1 MEKKSTKIAYFV
13 ALGVFIVLLVILG
26 LQFKGKENPV
36 FVGDGAF
43 YTTGDGVFL
52 DGIQRT
58 VDDSEGSKY
67 ALDGSYYVS
76 PEAGTYFEL
85 SEDGNTIVGADG
97 TEYVKSETP
106 SKDVNG
112 VEYTT
117 YEEQVYSETPFAG
130 TFWSLLPPIVAIVLA
145 LISKEVY
152 SSLFLGCL
160 VGALLYTQFAPWDTI
175 VTLVGADY
183 GIISVLADSGNMGI
197 IVFLVTLGIM
207 VDLMNKG
214 GGSEAFGRWAKKT
227 VHTRCGAQLLT
238 MLLGVLIFVDD
249 YFNCL
254 TVGSVMRPVTD
265 RQKVSRAKLA
275 YLIDSTAA
283 PICIIA
289 PVSSWAAAVTSSVPE
304 GSGINGFTMFL
315 RTIPYNYYAI
325 LTMVMSLFLIFSG
338 LDYGPMKKHED
349 NAILGDLF
357 TTDDRPYGDDADDG
371 SDTRGHV
378 VDLIAPVLVLIAA
391 CIFGMV
397 YTGGF
402 FEGVD
407 FVTAF
412 ADCNASAGLVL
423 GSSIALLFTFVFYRV
438 RQVMTFQDFAACIP
452 EGFKAMVSPMLIL
465 SLAWTLSGMTGL
477 LGAKYYVANLL
488 GNSAAALQYLLPF
501 IIFLV
506 AVFLAF
512 ATGTSWGTFSILI
525 PIVCHAFPNGEM
537 LVVSIAACLSGA
549 VCGDHCSPI
558 SDTTIM
564 ASAGAHCSHVNH
576 VSTQLPYAITAAACS
591 AVCYIITGLAQAVLG
606 SRASLVTSLV
616 LLVVA
621 IVLELA
627 VLSVIRARTRAKTSG
642 DAV

>member
-1 MEKKSTKIAYFV
+1 MKNKNLSWAGALFV
-13 ALGVFIVLLVILG
+13 FALLLWCTAVTP
-26 LQFKGKENPV
+26 GKVADP
-36 FVGDGAF
+36 AT
-43 YTTGDGVFL
+43 YTC
-52 DGIQRT
+52 
-58 VDDSEGSKY
+58 
-67 ALDGSYYVS
+67 A
-76 PEAGTYFEL
+76 
-85 SEDGNTIVGADG
+85 
-97 TEYVKSETP
+97 
-106 SKDVNG
+106 
-112 VEYTT
+112 
-117 YEEQVYSETPFAG
+117 VYS
-130 TFWSLLPPIVAIVLA
+130 TFFSLLPPVIAIVLA
-145 LISKEVY
+145 LNTKEVY
-152 SSLFLGCL
+152 TSLL
-160 VGALLYTQFAPWDTI
+160 VGIASGALLYANGNLELALN
-175 VTLVGADY
+175 TLFFNEDG
-183 GIISVLADSGNMGI
+183 GMITKLSDSGNVGI
-197 IVFLVTLGIM
+197 LAFLVMLGIL
-207 VDLMNKG
+207 VALMNKA
-214 GGSEAFGRWAKKT
+214 GGSAAFGRWAST
-227 VHTRCGAQLLT
+227 HIHSRAGAQFATL
-238 MLLGVLIFVDD
+238 LLGVMIFVDD

-315 RTIPYNYYAI
+315 RTIPYNYYAV
-325 LTMVMSLFLIFSG
+325 LTVVMSLFLIFTG
-338 LDYGPMKKHED
+338 AEFGPMKLNED
-349 NAILGDLF
+349 NAKNGDLF
-357 TTDDRPYGDDADDG
+357 TTADRPYGDDVDDG
-371 SDTRGHV
+371 SDTNGHV
-378 VDLIAPVLVLIAA
+378 IDLLAPVLVLIAA
-391 CIFGMV
+391 CIFGMI

-407 FVTAF
+407 FITAF

-438 RQVMTFQDFAACIP
+438 RSVMTFQDFAACIP

-488 GNSAAALQYLLPF
+488 GNSAAALQYLLPV

-525 PIVCHAFPNGEM
+525 PIVCHAFPDGEM

-627 VLSVIRARTRAKTSG
+627 VLGVIRARTRAKASG

>member
-1 MEKKSTKIAYFV
+1 MKNK
-13 ALGVFIVLLVILG
+13 
-26 LQFKGKENPV
+26 N
-36 FVGDGAF
+36 
-43 YTTGDGVFL
+43 
-52 DGIQRT
+52 
-58 VDDSEGSKY
+58 
-67 ALDGSYYVS
+67 
-76 PEAGTYFEL
+76 L
-85 SEDGNTIVGADG
+85 SWVGALFVFALLLWC
-97 TEYVKSETP
+97 TAVTP
-106 SKDVNG
+106 GKVADPAT
-112 VEYTT
+112 YTCA
-117 YEEQVYSETPFAG
+117 VYS
-130 TFWSLLPPIVAIVLA
+130 TFFSLLPPVIAIVLA
-145 LISKEVY
+145 LNTKEVY
-152 SSLFLGCL
+152 TSLL
-160 VGALLYTQFAPWDTI
+160 VGIASGALLYANGNLELALN
-175 VTLVGADY
+175 TLFFNEDG
-183 GIISVLADSGNMGI
+183 GMITKLSDSGNVGI
-197 IVFLVTLGIM
+197 LAFLVMLGIL
-207 VDLMNKG
+207 VALMNKA
-214 GGSEAFGRWAKKT
+214 GGSAAFGRWAST
-227 VHTRCGAQLLT
+227 HIHSRAGAQFATL
-238 MLLGVLIFVDD
+238 LLGVMIFVDD

-315 RTIPYNYYAI
+315 RTIPYNYYAV
-325 LTMVMSLFLIFSG
+325 LTVVMSLFLIFTG
-338 LDYGPMKKHED
+338 AEFGPMKLNED
-349 NAILGDLF
+349 NAKNGDLF
-357 TTDDRPYGDDADDG
+357 TTTDRPYGDDVDDG
-371 SDTRGHV
+371 SDTNGHV
-378 VDLIAPVLVLIAA
+378 IDLLAPVLVLIAA
-391 CIFGMV
+391 CIFGMI

-407 FVTAF
+407 FITAF

-438 RQVMTFQDFAACIP
+438 RSVMTFQDFAACIP

-488 GNSAAALQYLLPF
+488 GNSAVALQYLLPF

-525 PIVCHAFPNGEM
+525 PIVCHAFPDGEM

-621 IVLELA
+621 IVLQLV

-642 DAV
+642 ETM

>member
-1 MEKKSTKIAYFV
+1 MKNK
-13 ALGVFIVLLVILG
+13 
-26 LQFKGKENPV
+26 N
-36 FVGDGAF
+36 
-43 YTTGDGVFL
+43 
-52 DGIQRT
+52 
-58 VDDSEGSKY
+58 
-67 ALDGSYYVS
+67 
-76 PEAGTYFEL
+76 L
-85 SEDGNTIVGADG
+85 SWVGALFVFALLLWC
-97 TEYVKSETP
+97 TAVTP
-106 SKDVNG
+106 GKVADPAT
-112 VEYTT
+112 YTCA
-117 YEEQVYSETPFAG
+117 VYS
-130 TFWSLLPPIVAIVLA
+130 TFFSLLPPVIAIVLA
-145 LISKEVY
+145 LNTKEVY
-152 SSLFLGCL
+152 TSLL
-160 VGALLYTQFAPWDTI
+160 VGIASGALLYANGNLELALN
-175 VTLVGADY
+175 TLFFNEDG
-183 GIISVLADSGNMGI
+183 GMITKLSDSGNVGI
-197 IVFLVTLGIM
+197 LAFLVMLGIL
-207 VDLMNKG
+207 VALMNKA
-214 GGSEAFGRWAKKT
+214 GGSAAFGRWAST
-227 VHTRCGAQLLT
+227 HIHSRAGAQFATL
-238 MLLGVLIFVDD
+238 LLGVMIFVDD

-289 PVSSWAAAVTSSVPE
+289 PVSSWAAAVTSSVPA

-315 RTIPYNYYAI
+315 RTIPYNYYAVM
-325 LTMVMSLFLIFSG
+325 TVVMSLFLIFTG
-338 LDYGPMKKHED
+338 AEFGPMKLNED
-349 NAILGDLF
+349 NAKNGDLF
-357 TTDDRPYGDDADDG
+357 TTADRPYGDDVDDG
-371 SDTRGHV
+371 NDTNGHV
-378 VDLIAPVLVLIAA
+378 IDLIAPVLVLIAA

-407 FVTAF
+407 FITAF

-423 GSSIALLFTFVFYRV
+423 GSSIALLFTFVFYLV
-438 RQVMTFQDFAACIP
+438 RSVMTFQDFAACIP

-525 PIVCHAFPNGEM
+525 PIVCQAFPDGEM

-642 DAV
+642 DAA

>member
-1 MEKKSTKIAYFV
+1 MKNKNLSWAGALFV
-13 ALGVFIVLLVILG
+13 FALLLWCTAVTP
-26 LQFKGKENPV
+26 GKVADP
-36 FVGDGAF
+36 AT
-43 YTTGDGVFL
+43 YTC
-52 DGIQRT
+52 
-58 VDDSEGSKY
+58 
-67 ALDGSYYVS
+67 A
-76 PEAGTYFEL
+76 
-85 SEDGNTIVGADG
+85 
-97 TEYVKSETP
+97 
-106 SKDVNG
+106 
-112 VEYTT
+112 
-117 YEEQVYSETPFAG
+117 VYS
-130 TFWSLLPPIVAIVLA
+130 TFFSLLPPVIAIVLA
-145 LISKEVY
+145 LNTKEVY
-152 SSLFLGCL
+152 TSLL
-160 VGALLYTQFAPWDTI
+160 VGIASGALLYANGNLELALN
-175 VTLVGADY
+175 TLFFNEDG
-183 GIISVLADSGNMGI
+183 GMITKLSDSGNVGI
-197 IVFLVTLGIM
+197 LAFLVMLGIL
-207 VDLMNKG
+207 VALMNKA
-214 GGSEAFGRWAKKT
+214 GGSAAFGRWAST
-227 VHTRCGAQLLT
+227 HIHSRAGAQFATL
-238 MLLGVLIFVDD
+238 LLGVMIFVDD

-289 PVSSWAAAVTSSVPE
+289 PVSSWAAAVTSSVPA

-315 RTIPYNYYAI
+315 RTIPYNYYAVM
-325 LTMVMSLFLIFSG
+325 TVVMSLFLIFTG
-338 LDYGPMKKHED
+338 AEFGPMKLNED
-349 NAILGDLF
+349 NAQNGDLF
-357 TTDDRPYGDDADDG
+357 TTADRPYGDDVDDG
-371 SDTRGHV
+371 SDTNGHV
-378 VDLIAPVLVLIAA
+378 IDLLAPVLVLIAA

-407 FVTAF
+407 FITAF

-438 RQVMTFQDFAACIP
+438 RSVMTFQDFAACIP

-488 GNSAAALQYLLPF
+488 GNSASALQYLLPF

-525 PIVCHAFPNGEM
+525 PIVCQAFPDGEM

-627 VLSVIRARTRAKTSG
+627 VLGVIRARTRAKTSG
-642 DAV
+642 DAA

>member
-1 MEKKSTKIAYFV
+1 MKNK
-13 ALGVFIVLLVILG
+13 
-26 LQFKGKENPV
+26 N
-36 FVGDGAF
+36 
-43 YTTGDGVFL
+43 
-52 DGIQRT
+52 
-58 VDDSEGSKY
+58 
-67 ALDGSYYVS
+67 
-76 PEAGTYFEL
+76 L
-85 SEDGNTIVGADG
+85 SWVGALFVFALLLWC
-97 TEYVKSETP
+97 TAVTP
-106 SKDVNG
+106 GKVADPAT
-112 VEYTT
+112 YTCA
-117 YEEQVYSETPFAG
+117 VYS
-130 TFWSLLPPIVAIVLA
+130 TFFSLLPPVIAIVLA
-145 LISKEVY
+145 LNTKEVY
-152 SSLFLGCL
+152 TSLL
-160 VGALLYTQFAPWDTI
+160 VGIASGALLYANGNLELALN
-175 VTLVGADY
+175 TLFFNEDG
-183 GIISVLADSGNMGI
+183 GMITKLSDSGNVGI
-197 IVFLVTLGIM
+197 LAFLVMLGIL
-207 VDLMNKG
+207 VALMNKA
-214 GGSEAFGRWAKKT
+214 GGSAAFGRWAST
-227 VHTRCGAQLLT
+227 HIHSRAGAQFATL
-238 MLLGVLIFVDD
+238 LLGVMIFVDD

-289 PVSSWAAAVTSSVPE
+289 PVSSWAAAVTSSVPA

-315 RTIPYNYYAI
+315 RTIPYNYYAVM
-325 LTMVMSLFLIFSG
+325 TVVMSLFLIFTG
-338 LDYGPMKKHED
+338 AEFGPMKLNED
-349 NAILGDLF
+349 NAQNGDLF
-357 TTDDRPYGDDADDG
+357 TTADRPYGDDVDDG
-371 SDTRGHV
+371 SDTNGHV
-378 VDLIAPVLVLIAA
+378 IDLIAPVLVLIAA

-407 FVTAF
+407 FITAF

-438 RQVMTFQDFAACIP
+438 RSVMTFQDFAACIP

-488 GNSAAALQYLLPF
+488 SGSAAALQYMLPV

-525 PIVCHAFPNGEM
+525 PIVCQAFPDGEM

-591 AVCYIITGLAQAVLG
+591 AVCYVITGLAQAVLG

>member
-1 MEKKSTKIAYFV
+1 MKNKNLSWAGALFV
-13 ALGVFIVLLVILG
+13 FALLLWCTAVTP
-26 LQFKGKENPV
+26 GKVADP
-36 FVGDGAF
+36 AT
-43 YTTGDGVFL
+43 YTC
-52 DGIQRT
+52 
-58 VDDSEGSKY
+58 
-67 ALDGSYYVS
+67 A
-76 PEAGTYFEL
+76 
-85 SEDGNTIVGADG
+85 
-97 TEYVKSETP
+97 
-106 SKDVNG
+106 
-112 VEYTT
+112 
-117 YEEQVYSETPFAG
+117 VYS
-130 TFWSLLPPIVAIVLA
+130 TFFSLLPPVIAIVLA
-145 LISKEVY
+145 LNTKEVY
-152 SSLFLGCL
+152 TSLL
-160 VGALLYTQFAPWDTI
+160 VGIASGALLYANGNLELALN
-175 VTLVGADY
+175 TLFFNEDG
-183 GIISVLADSGNMGI
+183 GMITKLSDSGNVGI
-197 IVFLVTLGIM
+197 LAFLVMLGIL
-207 VDLMNKG
+207 VALMNKA
-214 GGSEAFGRWAKKT
+214 GGSAAFGRWAST
-227 VHTRCGAQLLT
+227 HIHSRAGAQFATL
-238 MLLGVLIFVDD
+238 LLGVMIFVDD

-289 PVSSWAAAVTSSVPE
+289 PVSSWAAAVTSSVPA

-315 RTIPYNYYAI
+315 RTIPYNYYAVM
-325 LTMVMSLFLIFSG
+325 TVVMSLFLIFTG
-338 LDYGPMKKHED
+338 AEFGPMKLNED
-349 NAILGDLF
+349 NAKNGDLF
-357 TTDDRPYGDDADDG
+357 TTADRPYGDDVDDG
-371 SDTRGHV
+371 NDTNGHV
-378 VDLIAPVLVLIAA
+378 IDLIAPVLVLIAA

-407 FVTAF
+407 FITAF

-438 RQVMTFQDFAACIP
+438 RSVMTFQDFAACIP

-525 PIVCHAFPNGEM
+525 PIVCQAFPDGEM

-642 DAV
+642 DAA

>member
-1 MEKKSTKIAYFV
+1 MKNKNLSWAGALFV
-13 ALGVFIVLLVILG
+13 FALLLWCTAVTP
-26 LQFKGKENPV
+26 GKVADP
-36 FVGDGAF
+36 AT
-43 YTTGDGVFL
+43 YTC
-52 DGIQRT
+52 
-58 VDDSEGSKY
+58 
-67 ALDGSYYVS
+67 A
-76 PEAGTYFEL
+76 
-85 SEDGNTIVGADG
+85 
-97 TEYVKSETP
+97 
-106 SKDVNG
+106 
-112 VEYTT
+112 
-117 YEEQVYSETPFAG
+117 VYS
-130 TFWSLLPPIVAIVLA
+130 TFFSLLPPVIAIVLA
-145 LISKEVY
+145 LNTKEVY
-152 SSLFLGCL
+152 TSLL
-160 VGALLYTQFAPWDTI
+160 VGIASGALLYANGNLELALN
-175 VTLVGADY
+175 TLFFNEDG
-183 GIISVLADSGNMGI
+183 GMITKLSDSGNVGI
-197 IVFLVTLGIM
+197 LAFLVMLGIL
-207 VDLMNKG
+207 VALMNKA
-214 GGSEAFGRWAKKT
+214 GGSAAFGRWAST
-227 VHTRCGAQLLT
+227 HIHSRAGAQFATL
-238 MLLGVLIFVDD
+238 LLGVMIFVDD

-289 PVSSWAAAVTSSVPE
+289 PVSSWAAAVTSSVPA

-315 RTIPYNYYAI
+315 RTIPYNYYAVM
-325 LTMVMSLFLIFSG
+325 TVVMSLFLIFTG
-338 LDYGPMKKHED
+338 AEFGPMKLNED
-349 NAILGDLF
+349 NAKNGDLF
-357 TTDDRPYGDDADDG
+357 TTADRPYGDDVDDG
-371 SDTRGHV
+371 NDTNGHV
-378 VDLIAPVLVLIAA
+378 IDLIAPVLVLIAA

-407 FVTAF
+407 FITAF

-438 RQVMTFQDFAACIP
+438 RSVMTFQDFAACIP

-525 PIVCHAFPNGEM
+525 PIVCQAFPDGEM

-576 VSTQLPYAITAAACS
+576 VSTQLLYAITAAACS

-642 DAV
+642 DAA

>member
-1 MEKKSTKIAYFV
+1 MKNK
-13 ALGVFIVLLVILG
+13 
-26 LQFKGKENPV
+26 N
-36 FVGDGAF
+36 
-43 YTTGDGVFL
+43 
-52 DGIQRT
+52 
-58 VDDSEGSKY
+58 
-67 ALDGSYYVS
+67 
-76 PEAGTYFEL
+76 L
-85 SEDGNTIVGADG
+85 SWVGALFVFALLLWC
-97 TEYVKSETP
+97 TAVTP
-106 SKDVNG
+106 GKVADPAT
-112 VEYTT
+112 YTCA
-117 YEEQVYSETPFAG
+117 VYS
-130 TFWSLLPPIVAIVLA
+130 TFFSLLPPVIAIVLA
-145 LISKEVY
+145 LNTKEVY
-152 SSLFLGCL
+152 TSLL
-160 VGALLYTQFAPWDTI
+160 VGIASGALLYANGNLELALN
-175 VTLVGADY
+175 TLFFNEDG
-183 GIISVLADSGNMGI
+183 GMITKLSDSGNVGI
-197 IVFLVTLGIM
+197 LAFLVMLGIL
-207 VDLMNKG
+207 VALMNKA
-214 GGSEAFGRWAKKT
+214 GGSAAFGRWAST
-227 VHTRCGAQLLT
+227 HIHSRAGAQFATL
-238 MLLGVLIFVDD
+238 LLGVMIFVDD

-289 PVSSWAAAVTSSVPE
+289 PVSSWAAAVTSSVPA

-315 RTIPYNYYAI
+315 RTIPYNYYAV
-325 LTMVMSLFLIFSG
+325 LTVVMSLFLIFTG
-338 LDYGPMKKHED
+338 AEFGPMKLNED
-349 NAILGDLF
+349 NAKNGDLF
-357 TTDDRPYGDDADDG
+357 TTADRPYGDDVDDG
-371 SDTRGHV
+371 SDTNGHV
-378 VDLIAPVLVLIAA
+378 IDLLAPVLVLIAA

-407 FVTAF
+407 FITAF

-438 RQVMTFQDFAACIP
+438 RSVMTFQDFAACIP

-627 VLSVIRARTRAKTSG
+627 VLGVIRARTRAKNSG

>member
-1 MEKKSTKIAYFV
+1 MKNKNLSWAGALFV
-13 ALGVFIVLLVILG
+13 FALLLWCTAVTP
-26 LQFKGKENPV
+26 GKVTDP
-36 FVGDGAF
+36 AT
-43 YTTGDGVFL
+43 YTC
-52 DGIQRT
+52 
-58 VDDSEGSKY
+58 
-67 ALDGSYYVS
+67 A
-76 PEAGTYFEL
+76 
-85 SEDGNTIVGADG
+85 
-97 TEYVKSETP
+97 
-106 SKDVNG
+106 
-112 VEYTT
+112 
-117 YEEQVYSETPFAG
+117 VYS
-130 TFWSLLPPIVAIVLA
+130 TFFSLLPPVIAIVLA
-145 LISKEVY
+145 LNTKEVY
-152 SSLFLGCL
+152 TSLL
-160 VGALLYTQFAPWDTI
+160 VGIASGALLYANGNLELALN
-175 VTLVGADY
+175 TLFFNEDG
-183 GIISVLADSGNMGI
+183 GMITKLSDSGNVGI
-197 IVFLVTLGIM
+197 LAFLVMLGIL
-207 VDLMNKG
+207 VALMNKA
-214 GGSEAFGRWAKKT
+214 GGSAAFGRWAST
-227 VHTRCGAQLLT
+227 HIHSRAGAQFATL
-238 MLLGVLIFVDD
+238 LLGVMIFVDD

-289 PVSSWAAAVTSSVPE
+289 PVSSWAAAVTSSVPA

-315 RTIPYNYYAI
+315 RTIPYNYYAVM
-325 LTMVMSLFLIFSG
+325 TVVMSLFLIFTG
-338 LDYGPMKKHED
+338 AEFGPMKLNED
-349 NAILGDLF
+349 NAKNGDLF
-357 TTDDRPYGDDADDG
+357 TTANRPYGDDVDDG
-371 SDTRGHV
+371 SDTNGHV
-378 VDLIAPVLVLIAA
+378 IDLIAPVLVLIAA

-407 FVTAF
+407 FITAF

-438 RQVMTFQDFAACIP
+438 RSVMTFQDFAACIP

-477 LGAKYYVANLL
+477 LGAKYYVASLL
-488 GNSAAALQYLLPF
+488 GNSAAALQYLLPV

-525 PIVCHAFPNGEM
+525 PIVCQAFPDGEM

-591 AVCYIITGLAQAVLG
+591 AVCYVITGLAQAVLG

-627 VLSVIRARTRAKTSG
+627 VLSVIRARTRAKATKET
-642 DAV
+642 V

>member
-1 MEKKSTKIAYFV
+1 MKNKNLSWAGALFV
-13 ALGVFIVLLVILG
+13 FALLLWCTAVTP
-26 LQFKGKENPV
+26 GKVADP
-36 FVGDGAF
+36 AT
-43 YTTGDGVFL
+43 YTC
-52 DGIQRT
+52 
-58 VDDSEGSKY
+58 
-67 ALDGSYYVS
+67 A
-76 PEAGTYFEL
+76 
-85 SEDGNTIVGADG
+85 
-97 TEYVKSETP
+97 
-106 SKDVNG
+106 
-112 VEYTT
+112 
-117 YEEQVYSETPFAG
+117 VYS
-130 TFWSLLPPIVAIVLA
+130 TFFSLLPPVIAIVLA
-145 LISKEVY
+145 LNTKEVY
-152 SSLFLGCL
+152 TSLL
-160 VGALLYTQFAPWDTI
+160 VGIASGALLYANGNLELALN
-175 VTLVGADY
+175 TLFFNEDG
-183 GIISVLADSGNMGI
+183 GMITKLSDSGNVGI
-197 IVFLVTLGIM
+197 LAFLVMLGIL
-207 VDLMNKG
+207 VALMNKA
-214 GGSEAFGRWAKKT
+214 GGSAAFGRWAST
-227 VHTRCGAQLLT
+227 HIHSRAGAQFATL
-238 MLLGVLIFVDD
+238 LLGVMIFVDD

-265 RQKVSRAKLA
+265 RHKVSRAKLA

-289 PVSSWAAAVTSSVPE
+289 PVSSWAAAVTSSVPA

-315 RTIPYNYYAI
+315 RTIPYNYYAV
-325 LTMVMSLFLIFSG
+325 LTVVMSLFLIFTGAEFGS
-338 LDYGPMKKHED
+338 MKLNED
-349 NAILGDLF
+349 NAKNGDLF
-357 TTDDRPYGDDADDG
+357 TTADRPYGDDVDDG
-371 SDTRGHV
+371 SAANGHV
-378 VDLIAPVLVLIAA
+378 IDLIAPVLVLIAA

-407 FVTAF
+407 FITAF

-438 RQVMTFQDFAACIP
+438 RSVMTFQDFAACIP

-488 GNSAAALQYLLPF
+488 SGSAAALQYMLPV

-525 PIVCHAFPNGEM
+525 PIVCQAFPDGEM

-591 AVCYIITGLAQAVLG
+591 AVCYVITGLAQAVLG
-606 SRASLVTSLV
+606 SRASLLTSLV

-627 VLSVIRARTRAKTSG
+627 VLSVIRARTRAKISG
-642 DAV
+642 ETM

>member
-1 MEKKSTKIAYFV
+1 MKNK
-13 ALGVFIVLLVILG
+13 
-26 LQFKGKENPV
+26 N
-36 FVGDGAF
+36 
-43 YTTGDGVFL
+43 
-52 DGIQRT
+52 
-58 VDDSEGSKY
+58 
-67 ALDGSYYVS
+67 
-76 PEAGTYFEL
+76 L
-85 SEDGNTIVGADG
+85 SWVGALFVFALLLWC
-97 TEYVKSETP
+97 TAVTP
-106 SKDVNG
+106 GKVADPAT
-112 VEYTT
+112 YTCA
-117 YEEQVYSETPFAG
+117 VYS
-130 TFWSLLPPIVAIVLA
+130 TFFSLLPPVIAIVLA
-145 LISKEVY
+145 LNTKEVY
-152 SSLFLGCL
+152 TSLL
-160 VGALLYTQFAPWDTI
+160 VGIASGALLYANGNLELALN
-175 VTLVGADY
+175 TLFFNEDG
-183 GIISVLADSGNMGI
+183 GMITKLSDSGNVGI
-197 IVFLVTLGIM
+197 LAFLVMLGIL
-207 VDLMNKG
+207 VALMNKA
-214 GGSEAFGRWAKKT
+214 GGSAAFGRWAST
-227 VHTRCGAQLLT
+227 HIHSRAGAQFATL
-238 MLLGVLIFVDD
+238 LLGVMIFVDD

-289 PVSSWAAAVTSSVPE
+289 PVSSWAAAVTSSVPA

-315 RTIPYNYYAI
+315 RTIPYNYYAVM
-325 LTMVMSLFLIFSG
+325 TVVMSLFLIFTG
-338 LDYGPMKKHED
+338 AEFGPMKLNED
-349 NAILGDLF
+349 NAKNGDLF
-357 TTDDRPYGDDADDG
+357 TTTDRPYGDDVDDG
-371 SDTRGHV
+371 SDTNGHV
-378 VDLIAPVLVLIAA
+378 IDLLAPVLVLIAA

-407 FVTAF
+407 FITAF

-438 RQVMTFQDFAACIP
+438 RSVMTFQDFAACIP
-452 EGFKAMVSPMLIL
+452 DGFKAMVSPMLIL

-488 GNSAAALQYLLPF
+488 GNSAAALQYLLPV

-525 PIVCHAFPNGEM
+525 PIVCHAFPDGEM

-591 AVCYIITGLAQAVLG
+591 AVCYVITGLAQAVLG

>member
-1 MEKKSTKIAYFV
+1 MKNK
-13 ALGVFIVLLVILG
+13 
-26 LQFKGKENPV
+26 N
-36 FVGDGAF
+36 
-43 YTTGDGVFL
+43 
-52 DGIQRT
+52 
-58 VDDSEGSKY
+58 
-67 ALDGSYYVS
+67 
-76 PEAGTYFEL
+76 L
-85 SEDGNTIVGADG
+85 SWVGALFVFALLLWC
-97 TEYVKSETP
+97 TAVTP
-106 SKDVNG
+106 GKVADPAT
-112 VEYTT
+112 YTCA
-117 YEEQVYSETPFAG
+117 VYS
-130 TFWSLLPPIVAIVLA
+130 TFFSLLPPVIAIVLA
-145 LISKEVY
+145 LNTKEVY
-152 SSLFLGCL
+152 TSLL
-160 VGALLYTQFAPWDTI
+160 VGIASGALLYANGNLELALN
-175 VTLVGADY
+175 TLFFNEDG
-183 GIISVLADSGNMGI
+183 GMITKLSDSGNVGI
-197 IVFLVTLGIM
+197 LAFLVMLGIL
-207 VDLMNKG
+207 VALMNKA
-214 GGSEAFGRWAKKT
+214 GGSAAFGRWAST
-227 VHTRCGAQLLT
+227 HIHSRAGAQFATL
-238 MLLGVLIFVDD
+238 LLGVMIFVDD

-315 RTIPYNYYAI
+315 RTIPYNYYAVM
-325 LTMVMSLFLIFSG
+325 TVVMSLFLIFTG
-338 LDYGPMKKHED
+338 AEFGPMKLNED
-349 NAILGDLF
+349 NAKNGDLF
-357 TTDDRPYGDDADDG
+357 TTADRPYGDDVDDG
-371 SDTRGHV
+371 NDTNGHV

-407 FVTAF
+407 FITAF

-438 RQVMTFQDFAACIP
+438 RSVMTFQDFAACIP

-642 DAV
+642 DAA

>member
-1 MEKKSTKIAYFV
+1 MKNK
-13 ALGVFIVLLVILG
+13 
-26 LQFKGKENPV
+26 N
-36 FVGDGAF
+36 
-43 YTTGDGVFL
+43 
-52 DGIQRT
+52 
-58 VDDSEGSKY
+58 
-67 ALDGSYYVS
+67 
-76 PEAGTYFEL
+76 L
-85 SEDGNTIVGADG
+85 SWVGALFVFALLLWC
-97 TEYVKSETP
+97 TAVTP
-106 SKDVNG
+106 GKVADPAT
-112 VEYTT
+112 YTCA
-117 YEEQVYSETPFAG
+117 VYS
-130 TFWSLLPPIVAIVLA
+130 TFFSLLPPVIAIVLA
-145 LISKEVY
+145 LNTKEVY
-152 SSLFLGCL
+152 TSLL
-160 VGALLYTQFAPWDTI
+160 VGIASGALLYANGNLELALN
-175 VTLVGADY
+175 TLFFNEDG
-183 GIISVLADSGNMGI
+183 GMITKLSDSGNVGI
-197 IVFLVTLGIM
+197 LAFLVMLGIL
-207 VDLMNKG
+207 VALMNKA
-214 GGSEAFGRWAKKT
+214 GGSAAFGRWAST
-227 VHTRCGAQLLT
+227 HIHSRAGAQFATL
-238 MLLGVLIFVDD
+238 LLGVMIFVDD

-289 PVSSWAAAVTSSVPE
+289 PVSSWAAAVTSSVPA

-315 RTIPYNYYAI
+315 RTIPYNYYAVM
-325 LTMVMSLFLIFSG
+325 TVVMSLFLIFTG
-338 LDYGPMKKHED
+338 AEFGPMKLNED
-349 NAILGDLF
+349 NAKNGDLF
-357 TTDDRPYGDDADDG
+357 TTADRPYGDDVDDG
-371 SDTRGHV
+371 NDTNGHV
-378 VDLIAPVLVLIAA
+378 IDLIAPVLVLIAA

-407 FVTAF
+407 FITAF

-438 RQVMTFQDFAACIP
+438 RSVMTFQDFAACIP

-488 GNSAAALQYLLPF
+488 GNSAAALQYLLPV

-525 PIVCHAFPNGEM
+525 PIVCHAFPDGEM

-591 AVCYIITGLAQAVLG
+591 AVCYVITGLAQAVLG

>member
-1 MEKKSTKIAYFV
+1 MKNKNLSWAGALFV
-13 ALGVFIVLLVILG
+13 FALLLWCTAVTP
-26 LQFKGKENPV
+26 GKVADP
-36 FVGDGAF
+36 AT
-43 YTTGDGVFL
+43 YTC
-52 DGIQRT
+52 
-58 VDDSEGSKY
+58 
-67 ALDGSYYVS
+67 A
-76 PEAGTYFEL
+76 
-85 SEDGNTIVGADG
+85 
-97 TEYVKSETP
+97 
-106 SKDVNG
+106 
-112 VEYTT
+112 
-117 YEEQVYSETPFAG
+117 VYS
-130 TFWSLLPPIVAIVLA
+130 TFFSLLPPVIAIVLA
-145 LISKEVY
+145 LNTKEVY
-152 SSLFLGCL
+152 TSLL
-160 VGALLYTQFAPWDTI
+160 VGIASGALLYANGNLELALN
-175 VTLVGADY
+175 TLFFNEDG
-183 GIISVLADSGNMGI
+183 GMITKLSDSGNVGI
-197 IVFLVTLGIM
+197 LAFLVMLGIL
-207 VDLMNKG
+207 VALMNKA
-214 GGSEAFGRWAKKT
+214 GGSAAFGRWAST
-227 VHTRCGAQLLT
+227 HIHSRAGAQFATL
-238 MLLGVLIFVDD
+238 LLGVMIFVDD

-289 PVSSWAAAVTSSVPE
+289 PVSSWAAAVTSSVPA

-315 RTIPYNYYAI
+315 RTIPYNYYAM
-325 LTMVMSLFLIFSG
+325 LTVVMSLFLIFTG
-338 LDYGPMKKHED
+338 AEFGPMKLNED
-349 NAILGDLF
+349 NAKKGDLF
-357 TTDDRPYGDDADDG
+357 TTADRPYGDDVDDG
-371 SDTRGHV
+371 SDTNGHV
-378 VDLIAPVLVLIAA
+378 IDLIAPVLVLIAA

-407 FVTAF
+407 FITAF

-438 RQVMTFQDFAACIP
+438 RSVMTFQDFAACIP

-477 LGAKYYVANLL
+477 LGAKYYVASLL

-525 PIVCHAFPNGEM
+525 PIVCQAFPDGEM

-606 SRASLVTSLV
+606 SRASLLTSLV

-627 VLSVIRARTRAKTSG
+627 VLSVIRARTRAKISG
-642 DAV
+642 ETM